1 MLALLQGAP
10 TFEMDALTR
19 EVIQQGV
26 QFIDTDI
33 TRFAMGIFFLCFFF
47 HLIEG
52 AMELFSVP
60 STCRLFK
67 MTFWMRIF
75 FTLTLL
81 VGYKAIVVNTS
92 VKIMPNYM
100 VSLGTQWGNMF
111 DTQVDMASEV
121 KAKALQD
128 KEVKDA
134 QLEQKQG
141 KDDDSWY
148 VKAAK
153 YVVDGLITA
162 IGYILGIITGLLITC
177 LVLFEGFM
185 VLGVVTLLIAFGPLC
200 VAFLAHERTE
210 GFFWSFFKTWLVYGL
225 LYIPALNLGVT
236 MAGVVLKH
244 MSTFVAGGTAVSG
257 DWSDIGIHFVLVFI
271 GPFCAYAMVRAVSTF
286 LAIVFQ
292 TGVVGSGMAA
302 FVSTT
307 NTTVAAAGSS
317 GRSGGD
323 GGLGS
328 GDAASNPSAVQNAGA
343 AVSFSASSTSSGGGH
358 GWGNLG
364 SDVRGE

>member
-1 MLALLQGAP
+1 MLLLQGTP

-19 EVIQQGV
+19 EVLQTGV
-26 QFIDTDI
+26 NFIESDV
-33 TRFAMGIFFLCFFF
+33 TRFAFGIFYLCFFF
-47 HLIEG
+47 HLFE
-52 AMELFSVP
+52 AALELWTDAKS
-60 STCRLFK
+60 CRLFR
-67 MTFWMRIF
+67 MTFWARIF

-81 VGYKAIVVNTS
+81 GGYKAIVVNTS
-92 VKIMPNYM
+92 VKVMPNYM
-100 VSLGTQWGNMF
+100 VSLGSQWGNMF
-111 DTQVDMASEV
+111 DTQMDMAKEIKEKSV
-121 KAKALQD
+121 QD
-128 KEVKDA
+128 KDIKDKT
-134 QLEQKQG
+134 LEQKQTQN
-141 KDDDSWY
+141 DESWY
-148 VKAAK
+148 AKAAK
-153 YVVDGLITA
+153 YVVDGIITA
-162 IGYILGIITGLLITC
+162 LGYLLGIITGLIITC

-244 MSTFVAGGTAVSG
+244 MSTFMAGGTAVSG

-292 TGVVGSGMAA
+292 TGVIGSGMAA

-307 NTTVAAAGSS
+307 QTTAAAKSGGGGSGDGGGS
-317 GRSGGD
+317 GSGGD
-323 GGLGS
+323 GGG
-328 GDAASNPSAVQNAGA
+328 NPAGVQNASHSVTYTA
-343 AVSFSASSTSSGGGH
+343 SAGGWSGQSGD
-358 GWGNLG
+358 
-364 SDVRGE
+364 DVRGE